1 MHPPLFL
8 VDSLPD
14 GDLVRL
20 DGPEGRHAATVR
32 RLRVGEA
39 IAVGDGRGSVREGQ
53 VAEVGQ
59 DCLVARCGPVRFEP
73 VPPVRLVVA
82 QALAKGDRAE
92 LAVELMTELG
102 VDEIVPWAASRSIVQ
117 WQGARGERARER
129 WAATARAAAKQSRRA
144 RVPQV
149 DAIASTAAVAERVS
163 SGSHAVVLHEAAKS
177 PASCWSSSARKAVY
191 LTRSSPC
198 SSQQVRRR
206 RSSALR
212 CYAPRPRARPP
223 APLCR
228 YCFAAGR
235 NPRSSGTECEN
246 FAGTPK

>member
-177 PASCWSSSARKAVY
+177 A
-191 LTRSSPC
+191 LT
-198 SSQQVRRR
+198 
-206 RSSALR
+206 AL
-212 CYAPRPRARPP
+212 ALP
-223 APLCR
+223 
-228 YCFAAGR
+228 AAGELLVVVG
-235 NPRSSGTECEN
+235 PEGGVSDEELAVFES
-246 FAGTPK
+246 AGAKAAQLGAPVLRTSTAGAAACAALSILLRRW